1 MSEYSAAGAQVV
13 IAAKASLCFVLIE
26 AWLERAAAL
35 RPDAI
40 AIETPQARIT
50 YGELHAQARAG
61 AAVLSERGV
70 APGERV
76 AIALPG
82 GLEFAQALHATLL
95 LGAVA
100 VPVDLRLAAD
110 ERALLLDGTS
120 HVVQTPLTGGLAG
133 AGAAAA
139 RHVRPEAHPQPPV
152 STEPR
157 ALHDLDAVA
166 VVVHT
171 SGTSARPK
179 PVELTYGNLL
189 WSALGSAV
197 ALGSDAEERWLCP
210 LPLSHVGG
218 LSVLMRSA
226 IYATTAVIH
235 ERFELEPVLS
245 ALRDGG
251 ITLVSLVARTLERLL
266 DAGLEEP
273 RTLRCALTGGGP
285 VARSLIA
292 RARDAAVPV
301 SATYGLTEACSQVAT
316 APLAALEEGARPL
329 FCTRVRVDPVSQEI
343 MVRGPTVA
351 PGSSDGDGWLHT
363 GDLGRVEGGVL
374 RVTGRSSETII
385 TGGENVAPEEVER
398 ALVAHPGVAEAAVFA
413 RADARWGEAV
423 TAVVVAREGAAL
435 DSAELRAHCATR
447 LAPYKVPK
455 EVWLV
460 AGPLPRTS
468 SGKLLRRALGG
479 AAEVGAP

>member
-1 MSEYSAAGAQVV
+1 VPV
-13 IAAKASLCFVLIE
+13 PIE
-26 AWLERAAAL
+26 DWLERAAAL

-40 AIETPQARIT
+40 AIETPQASVT
-50 YGELHAQARAG
+50 YGQLRVHARAG

-70 APGERV
+70 GPGERV

-110 ERALLLDGTS
+110 ERARLLDGTS
-120 HVVQTPLTGGLAG
+120 HVVQAPLADDIAGTG
-133 AGAAAA
+133 AGPA
-139 RHVRPEAHPQPPV
+139 RHLEPHAFPAPQAFR
-152 STEPR
+152 EPH

-166 VVVHT
+166 VVIHT

-179 PVELTYGNLL
+179 PVELTYGNFL

-197 ALGSDAEERWLCP
+197 ALGSDPEERWLCP

-218 LSVLMRSA
+218 VSVLMRSA
-226 IYATTAVIH
+226 IHATTAVIH
-235 ERFELEPVLS
+235 ERFELEPVLL

-266 DAGLEEP
+266 DAGLEGP
-273 RTLRCALTGGGP
+273 RALRCALTGGGP
-285 VARSLIA
+285 VPRSLIA
-292 RARDAAVPV
+292 RAAAAAVPV

-316 APLAALEEGARPL
+316 APLAALEDGARPL
-329 FCTRVRVDPVSQEI
+329 FCTRVRVDPASREI
-343 MVRGPTVA
+343 LVRGPTVA
-351 PGSSDGDGWLHT
+351 PGSADRDGWLHT
-363 GDLGRVEGGVL
+363 GDLGRLEDGVL
-374 RVTGRSSETII
+374 RVTGRRSETII
-385 TGGENVAPEEVER
+385 TGGENVAPEEVEQ
-398 ALVAHPGVAEAAVFA
+398 ALVAHPGVAEAGVFA

-423 TAVVVAREGAAL
+423 TAVVVARDGAAL
-435 DSAELRAHCATR
+435 DSAELRAHCASR

-468 SGKLLRRALGG
+468 SGKLLRRALAG
-479 AAEVGAP
+479 AAETSAP